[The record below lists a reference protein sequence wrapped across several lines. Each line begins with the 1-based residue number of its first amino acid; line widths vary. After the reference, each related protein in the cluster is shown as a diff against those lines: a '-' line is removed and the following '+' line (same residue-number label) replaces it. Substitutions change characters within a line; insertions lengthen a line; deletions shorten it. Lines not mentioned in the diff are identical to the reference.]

1 MKKRLLSG
9 VIILTMLL
17 PLSVGIEVE
26 ATNINESETLS
37 LLESIDN
44 QNMYLEKSISDESVD
59 ETYEGSFK
67 TENGCIN

>member
-59 ETYEGSFK
+59 
-67 TENGCIN
+67 